1 VNERNEHAA
10 NLSFFPGTRIQHL
23 PCREARRRWSW
34 PQFFVVVATLVAVPV
49 VLVQVI
55 KNVAWLQDK
64 PGLFTLVLVSL
75 ILLSVGALAYA
86 LNKYW
91 PLPNK
96 PRR

>member
-1 VNERNEHAA
+1 
-10 NLSFFPGTRIQHL
+10 
-23 PCREARRRWSW
+23 
-34 PQFFVVVATLVAVPV
+34 

>member
-1 VNERNEHAA
+1 MSAMSTLLTCLFFLVLAFNTYHAA
-10 NLSFFPGTRIQHL
+10 KRAG
-23 PCREARRRWSW
+23 RWSW